1 MVPIYMDLTFP
12 QELFARWLFFFIIF
26 PLFMKKD
33 IHMLCQET
41 YDIKTKVF
49 MLCTCSAFIYL
60 TLNTI
65 GSGLF
70 HCNT

>member
-12 QELFARWLFFFIIF
+12 QELFARGFFMIF
-26 PLFMKKD
+26 PLIRRKD
-33 IHMLCQET
+33 IYILCQET
-41 YDIKTKVF
+41 YDLKTKVF